1 MQVNLTTAAVQAM
14 FDHHGESSYICHA
27 VLKYILTALEQNF
40 TVLNDENFTELHQFF
55 NDDSNGRF
63 ANDSMTDVVTSH
75 FQESFHIATSR
86 YGTTVNSVFGDFEFD
101 FKEHNW
107 LMTITAKN
115 GEKFT
120 IFDIYQTQRDIR
132 QFMFK
137 QHLDQLGNQT
147 MIKGEILPKDYK
159 DFLQFKPDRNLM
171 GDYSWR

>member
-1 MQVNLTTAAVQAM
+1 MQVHLTTAAVQAM
-14 FDHHGESSYICHA
+14 FDHHGDSSYICNA

-40 TVLNDENFTELHQFF
+40 TVLNDENFTELHEFF
-55 NDDSNGRF
+55 NDSSTGRF
-63 ANDSMTDVVTSH
+63 ANDSMSDVVTSH

-86 YGTTVNSVFGDFEFD
+86 YGTTVNSVFRVFD
-101 FKEHNW
+101 YDQKEQKW

-120 IFDIYQTQRDIR
+120 GPDIYQTQRELR
-132 QFMFK
+132 HFMFK

-147 MIKGEILPKDYK
+147 MIKGEVLPKDHI

-171 GDYSWR
+171 GNYSWR